1 MEKIKMAETPSEGI
15 PVIHDFG
22 SVSDV
27 PRLPEGFD
35 KTFKSYRIDTGEIG
49 IHAVIGGKGGPLLL
63 HAGWPE
69 NWYAWR
75 YLMIPLSKHFTVI
88 SVDPRGFGL
97 SGRPDSGFDVN
108 SLANDMFRLMDV
120 LGHEKFNYVGHDI
133 GVMVGYAMAANQPER
148 ILRLAIGEGLIPGVS
163 QSPPLIPDD
172 RLISDFLWH
181 FNFNRALDINERL
194 VEGREELYF
203 GYQFTTKSGSPDAV
217 PKYARDFYIELLRR
231 KPGTLKAS
239 FEYYRAMDVTIPQ
252 IRQKMGTKLLM
263 PVFTFAGALASG
275 SAVEQEWRTLADN
288 VESVIIPDCGH
299 FPAEEKPE
307 MLLSV
312 LMNFLVSNT

>member
-1 MEKIKMAETPSEGI
+1 MEKTEIST
-15 PVIHDFG
+15 IHDFG
-22 SVSDV
+22 SVSNV
-27 PRLPEGFD
+27 PRLPENFS

-49 IHAVIGGKGGPLLL
+49 IHAVIGGKGEPLLL

-75 YLMIPLSKHFTVI
+75 ELMLPLSEYFTVI
-88 SVDPRGFGL
+88 AVDPRGFGL

-120 LGHEKFNYVGHDI
+120 LEHDKFSYVGHDI
-133 GVMVGYAMAANQPER
+133 GVMVGYAMAATQPER
-148 ILRLAIGEGLIPGVS
+148 VKQLAIGEGVIPGVS
-163 QSPPLIPDD
+163 PSPPLISDD
-172 RLISDFLWH
+172 RLTSDFLWH

-203 GYQFTTKSGSPDAV
+203 GYQFTTKSGSPDAI

-239 FEYYRAMDVTIPQ
+239 FDYYRAIDETIPQ
-252 IRQKMGTKLLM
+252 VRKMMGTMLTM

-275 SAVEQEWRTLADN
+275 KMIELEWQTIANN
-288 VESVIIPDCGH
+288 VKSVIIPDCGH
-299 FPAEEKPE
+299 FPAEEKPDI
-307 MLLSV
+307 LLDA
-312 LMNFLVSNT
+312 LTNFLVPNI